1 MTEDEIHYSIWV
13 SPPPESV
20 VYDQVSRLIKNAHK
34 ACPSVTDAVFQPH
47 ITVVGSFMASSD
59 EDAVVNARNLA
70 RATAGPIT
78 VEFEAEPAVVEADK
92 WNMVV
97 VFWIDDDGDL
107 LALHKA
113 FGGGGEGYT
122 PHMSLCYGCSSRQER
137 VDLAKR
143 MKEVTTLSGRCR
155 FEIDSVELWKTEG
168 GLNGVTG
175 WREIDRFEL

>member
-113 FGGGGEGYT
+113 FGGGGEG
-122 PHMSLCYGCSSRQER
+122 QER